1 MATPELKAG
10 VLAELMSTPNLPSVT
25 FIVTALTLLAIYILQ
40 RPKSKLFF
48 LNPKRRFE
56 FSQSRAKNE
65 FVGNANEMVKQGFAA
80 TGNKP
85 FRMIS
90 DMGEVTVLPPEIT
103 NEIKNDHRLDFGKSI
118 HETMHGRLPGFECFR
133 TNGDNMLIG
142 KSVVQRQLTTYLNRV
157 TKPLSDEATYAFKK
171 VFTDDKEWHKVSLK
185 TQILQIVARLSSR
198 VFLGDELCR
207 NEEWLDISINF
218 TVIAF
223 QAAQDLKMYPYYLR
237 DIVHWFLPGCRQ
249 LRAQKREAHKIIE
262 PILKKRAEQKAA
274 LAAQGKKAEF
284 NDAIEWFEQAGAAE
298 GVDYDR
304 VVVQL
309 GLSLAAIHTTTDL
322 LTQVIFDLA
331 ENQEIIQPLRNEIIE
346 ALSTTGWKK
355 ASLYKMK
362 LLDSVI
368 KESQRLKPIA
378 SCKLPHPL
386 PNHPFLAFHRDHP
399 QLTRP
404 TKASMSRLANDDVRL
419 SDGTVIPKNSIT
431 VTSSHRMWD
440 PAIHENPEKWDGYR
454 FYKMRQVPGQENS
467 SQFVTTSP
475 NHLAFGHGQ
484 HACPGRFFA
493 GNEVKV
499 ALCHLLLK
507 YDIRV
512 PEGEDTKPLQ
522 FGFNLMS
529 SPFAGIMMRRRA
541 EELDLDA
548 LEA

>member
-1 MATPELKAG
+1 MAAPELKAG
-10 VLAELMSTPNLPSVT
+10 ILAGFMSTPNLPSVT
-25 FIVTALTLLAIYILQ
+25 FIVTALTLLSIYILQ

-48 LNPKRRFE
+48 LNPKKPFE

-65 FVGNANEMVKQGFAA
+65 FMSNANEMVKQGFAA

-90 DMGEVTVLPPEIT
+90 DMGEITMLPPGIT

-118 HETMHGRLPGFECFR
+118 HQVRNRSLLSIQELSLLTTIQSMHGRLRGFECFK
-133 TNGDNMLIG
+133 TDGENMIIG

-185 TQILQIVARLSSR
+185 TQILHIVACLSSR

-207 NEEWLDISINF
+207 NDEWLGITINY

-237 DIVHWFLPGCRQ
+237 DIVHWFLPTCRQ

-262 PILKKRAEQKAA
+262 PILKKRAEQRAA

-284 NDAIEWFEQAGAAE
+284 NDAIEWFEQAAAAE
-298 GVDYDR
+298 GLDYDR
-304 VVVQL
+304 AVVQL

-331 ENQEIIQPLRNEIIE
+331 ENQEIIQPLRNEMIE
-346 ALSTTGWKK
+346 ALSTNGWKK

-378 SCKLPHPL
+378 SS
-386 PNHPFLAFHRDHP
+386 
-399 QLTRP
+399 
-404 TKASMSRLANDDVRL
+404 SMTRLASADVRL

-454 FYKMRQVPGQENS
+454 FYKMRQIPGQENS
-467 SQFVTTSP
+467 AQFVTTSP
-475 NHLAFGHGQ
+475 DHLAFGHGQ

-493 GNEVKV
+493 GNEIKV

-512 PEGEDTKPLQ
+512 PEGEDVKAIQ
-522 FGFNLMS
+522 FGFNMMS

-541 EELDLDA
+541 EELDLDV